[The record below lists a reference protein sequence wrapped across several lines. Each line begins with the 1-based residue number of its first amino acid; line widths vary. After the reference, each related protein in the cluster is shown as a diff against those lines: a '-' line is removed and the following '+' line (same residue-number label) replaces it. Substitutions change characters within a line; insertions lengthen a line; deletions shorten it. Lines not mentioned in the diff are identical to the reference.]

1 MEKQRENQT
10 KENSGKKKKKTTT
23 EKNIQELWT
32 TKYVVYVYLKY
43 KKEKT
48 EQNIFEAI
56 MTENFPKL
64 MSDTKIQD
72 QGI

>member
-1 MEKQRENQT
+1 MEKQRENQI
-10 KENSGKKKKKTTT
+10 KQWEKKKKKTTT

-48 EQNIFEAI
+48 E
-56 MTENFPKL
+56 
-64 MSDTKIQD
+64 
-72 QGI
+72 

>member
-23 EKNIQELWT
+23 ENNIQELWT

-48 EQNIFEAI
+48 E
-56 MTENFPKL
+56 
-64 MSDTKIQD
+64 
-72 QGI
+72 